1 MREQDFGITGE
12 QLKIIAILLMVFDHI
27 HQMFLFIAKF
37 DLTWMSMLGRLVLP
51 IFLFMCAEGFHY
63 THDRKKYL
71 LRLGVSSVLMGIANQ
86 VIMTFFPLQD
96 VVLTNNAFCT
106 MFVSAVVMY
115 GIEKMKDGKI
125 IKGLLFFLLPALPMV
140 LSILA
145 VQSYNILLA
154 RVSLILPSYSTGD
167 GGMLAVALCVA
178 LYLLRQKRWAQYV
191 AIACVSLLATGFQF
205 TGLFST
211 NYEWMM
217 VFSIFLIMLYN
228 GKRGGGSKYFFY
240 VFYPSHI
247 FALYFLAYYIS
258 TAFGR

>member
-1 MREQDFGITGE
+1 M
-12 QLKIIAILLMVFDHI
+12 
-27 HQMFLFIAKF
+27 
-37 DLTWMSMLGRLVLP
+37 
-51 IFLFMCAEGFHY
+51 
-63 THDRKKYL
+63 
-71 LRLGVSSVLMGIANQ
+71 
-86 VIMTFFPLQD
+86 
-96 VVLTNNAFCT
+96 
-106 MFVSAVVMY
+106 
-115 GIEKMKDGKI
+115 
-125 IKGLLFFLLPALPMV
+125 
-140 LSILA
+140 
-145 VQSYNILLA
+145 
-154 RVSLILPSYSTGD
+154 ILPSYSVGD

-217 VFSIFLIMLYN
+217 VFSILPIMLYN
-228 GKRGGGSKYFFY
+228 GKRGGGLKYFFY